1 MQPFL
6 LSSIFTSKHP
16 SSFVSSVRQDD
27 LSNDLSVASSM
38 IGHTDYVQFNGVQI
52 GFFFGPGDEAIVYV
66 VRFYN
71 VAIDVI

>member
-1 MQPFL
+1 M
-6 LSSIFTSKHP
+6 
-16 SSFVSSVRQDD
+16 RQDA
-27 LSNDLSVASSM
+27 LSNDRIISCTSTM

-52 GFFFGPGDEAIVYV
+52 VVFGPGDEAIVYV

>member
-1 MQPFL
+1 M
-6 LSSIFTSKHP
+6 
-16 SSFVSSVRQDD
+16 RQDD

-52 GFFFGPGDEAIVYV
+52 VFFFFGPGDEAIVYV